1 MGCQCCIRP
10 ENEISNMNINKRT
23 DTQNRSDRLK
33 EEFESQLKEQNKYT
47 FTNDIKDSDR
57 TGQIEIKMNDVPE
70 IINEKDNLKVKNIKI
85 QNDNDI
91 IIENNDKIENN
102 NKENKNK
109 KHNPPYWNES
119 TYDDLEYYM
128 LEISDDKSDKI
139 FDLFNDI
146 RIYPINHK
154 SEAENY
160 NVKDL
165 IEKAE
170 KNPLKPNFLIKNES
184 FYYQLREILL
194 SISTTPMSDEEVK
207 DIILND
213 NFFKTFDEQKI
224 YCVKCKIE
232 NEEESVWT
240 LLKENEDIALNNIL
254 LKYIDYC
261 IICAMPI
268 INSYDMK
275 VYFLFLSNQN

>member
-91 IIENNDKIENN
+91 IIENNDKIESN

-213 NFFKTFDEQKI
+213 NFFKTFDELKI

>member
-10 ENEISNMNINKRT
+10 ENEISNMNIHKRT

-91 IIENNDKIENN
+91 IIENNDKIESN

>member
-1 MGCQCCIRP
+1 MGCQYCIRP

-91 IIENNDKIENN
+91 IIENNDKIESN

-165 IEKAE
+165 IEKAD

>member
-91 IIENNDKIENN
+91 IIENNDKIESN

-165 IEKAE
+165 IEKAD

-194 SISTTPMSDEEVK
+194 SISTTPMSDEDVK
-207 DIILND
+207 YIILND

>member
-1 MGCQCCIRP
+1 
-10 ENEISNMNINKRT
+10 MNINKRT

-91 IIENNDKIENN
+91 IIENNDKIESN

>member
-91 IIENNDKIENN
+91 IIENNNNIESN

-165 IEKAE
+165 IEKAD